1 MADLAGDYEV
11 AVLDAVEVELDHAG
25 ADPLAVAGELGG
37 EALGFEL
44 GGVGLGEAAA
54 DGARGAVGAGVAGL
68 ELHGGG
74 ELSGVWHVYG
84 ESASNLV
91 GELNLLR
98 MRCGP
103 GGGVR
108 LYVGLALI

>member
-11 AVLDAVEVELDHAG
+11 AVLDAVEVELHHAG

-54 DGARGAVGAGVAGL
+54 DGARGAVGAGVAD
-68 ELHGGG
+68 LHGGG
-74 ELSGVWHVYG
+74 EVDGVWHVCG

-91 GELNLLR
+91 E
-98 MRCGP
+98 
-103 GGGVR
+103 
-108 LYVGLALI
+108 